1 MRRHRAAECGSP
13 RRCHTKCG
21 PGSGAGET
29 PPRAVEGEA
38 RRAAPKT
45 GRRVLGGRNALL
57 PRDPAPPLRPPLRGA
72 ETHVRTEPAR
82 GAGHRRGPARS
93 RSALRPARSPRSTRQ
108 RHCPGLGGREL
119 RSRAHTWRKRLSDES
134 QQGGVACRVIP
145 PE

>member
-1 MRRHRAAECGSP
+1 MRKPETLPHEMRARKWSRRNATSRCGGRGTAGRSEDGPASP
-13 RRCHTKCG
+13 RRTKR
-21 PGSGAGET
+21 PPAAG
-29 PPRAVEGEA
+29 PRA
-38 RRAAPKT
+38 
-45 GRRVLGGRNALL
+45 
-57 PRDPAPPLRPPLRGA
+57 PPRPPLRGA

-93 RSALRPARSPRSTRQ
+93 RRALRPARSPRSTRQ

-134 QQGGVACRVIP
+134 QQGGAACRVIP